1 MMKEE
6 VLVKVAV
13 NAPLPSSLTYRWDFD
28 HEPRLGLHVQ
38 VPLGKRKANG
48 VIVGLNP
55 EKDDSGEYQLKAV
68 HSITEESPELY
79 EYYLNWLNW
88 LAEYYLHPIGQ
99 VMSLASTPLKKGPR
113 KRKSH
118 KAPVIPEVEKTF
130 APKLTQE
137 QATVIADLGEL
148 KSFSANLIHGVTGSG
163 KTEVY
168 LQAIE
173 KVLSYKKQVLVL
185 VPEIALT
192 PQLIQRFAAR
202 FGDNIAV
209 LHSHLTDREKTE
221 QWWSA
226 YDGEKRILIG
236 ARSALFCPLKDL
248 GLVVIDE
255 EHEGSYKQ
263 DEKLKYNARDAAV
276 MLAKMADVPILLGS
290 ATPSL
295 ETWFNAKMNRYNL
308 HSLKSRVQD
317 RAMPRIEII
326 DLRSEQLARKG
337 KESELPFW
345 LSQSLFEK
353 LTYRLENKEQV
364 ALFLNR
370 RGIAQTTLCTDCG
383 FIHRC
388 PNCEISLTLHGKK
401 HLVCHYCDYSQLLE
415 ENCPDCKEGEL
426 KSLGLGTEQLEDDLK
441 ELFPEARLSR
451 ADRDEIT
458 SREDMEDLV
467 RAMEKNEIDILVGTQ
482 MIAKGLDF
490 PNLNLVGL
498 ILADIGFNLPDFRSV
513 EKSFQLLTQMS
524 GRSGRHSEAGG
535 EVVIQ
540 TYNPEYPA
548 LPFALN
554 ADYEAFAE
562 QELKMREDLGYP
574 PYNKL
579 AEVRLSGTKL
589 NALDKLSDILFHRAK
604 NLRNSNVAY
613 SNITILGPADA
624 PLSRVRGRFR
634 KHLILKAPKQNI
646 LGAFCKQLLADKKW
660 VPNGTKVQVDID
672 PYHLM

>member
-1 MMKEE
+1 MMKENT
-6 VLVKVAV
+6 LVEVAV
-13 NAPLPSSLTYRWDFD
+13 NAPLQTSLTYKWGFSE
-28 HEPRLGLHVQ
+28 EPRLGLQVQ
-38 VPLGKRKANG
+38 VPLGKRKAQG
-48 VIVGLNP
+48 IIIGLNP
-55 EKDDSGEYQLKAV
+55 DPKDSDNFELKAV
-68 HSITEESPELY
+68 ESISEEGPELF
-79 EYYLNWLNW
+79 ESYLSW
-88 LAEYYLHPIGQ
+88 LAWLADYYLHPIGQ
-99 VMSLASTPLKKGPR
+99 VMNLAGTPLKKGPR
-113 KRKSH
+113 KRKSN
-118 KAPVIPEVEKTF
+118 KAPVIPDVEKTT
-130 APKLTQE
+130 PPQLTNE
-137 QATVIADLGEL
+137 QSAVINGFGDLKG
-148 KSFSANLIHGVTGSG
+148 FSAHLIHGVTGSG
-163 KTEVY
+163 KTEIY
-168 LQAIE
+168 LRAIE
-173 KVLSYKKQVLVL
+173 KVLSQDKQVLVL

-209 LHSHLTDREKTE
+209 LHSHLTEREKTE

-226 YDGEKRILIG
+226 YDGEKQILIG
-236 ARSALFCPLKDL
+236 ARSALFCPLKKL

-276 MLAKMADVPILLGS
+276 MLAKLSDVPILLGS

-295 ETWFNAKMNRYNL
+295 ETWYNAKTGRYHL

-317 RAMPRIEII
+317 RAMPRIEVI
-326 DLRSEQLARKG
+326 DLRSEQLERKG

-345 LSQSLFEK
+345 LSETLFTK
-353 LTYRLENKEQV
+353 LTERLENKEQV

-370 RGIAQTTLCTDCG
+370 RGVAQTTLCTDCG

-415 ENCPDCKEGEL
+415 EHCPDCKEGEL
-426 KSLGLGTEQLEDDLK
+426 KSLGLGTEQLEEDLK
-441 ELFPEARLSR
+441 TLYPEARLRR

-458 SREDMEDLV
+458 SREDMEELIH
-467 RAMEKNEIDILVGTQ
+467 AMENNEVDILVGTQ

-498 ILADIGFNLPDFRSV
+498 VLADIGFNLPDFRSV

-524 GRSGRHSEAGG
+524 GRSGRHHEEGG

-548 LPFALN
+548 LPFAMT
-554 ADYEAFAE
+554 ADYEAFSE
-562 QELKMREDLGYP
+562 QELKMREDLNYP
-574 PYNKL
+574 PFYKL

-604 NLRNSNVAY
+604 NLRASNEAY
-613 SNITILGPADA
+613 SAITILGPADA

-646 LGAFCKQLLADKKW
+646 LGAFCKQLLSDQKW